1 MSTNSL
7 KKVVILGGGTAGW
20 MTAAAMGKLLGSH
33 YCEIVL
39 VESDDIG
46 TVGVGEATVPPMSI
60 FNKTLEIDE
69 NDFLKNTQGT
79 FKLGIEFV
87 NWGKIGD
94 RYIHAF
100 GDVGKDMNSLHFYQ
114 YWLKM
119 HLAGKAADFDE
130 YGLNAKASQQN
141 KFMRSE
147 NRGNSPLSNIA
158 YAFHFDASLYAKYL
172 RNYAEQRGVVR
183 MEGKVQQVNLR
194 PEDGFIE
201 SLLLKSG
208 QVIAGDLF
216 IDCSGFKAL
225 LIRDA
230 LNVGFED
237 WSHWLPCDRAWAVQ
251 CESATDLVPYT
262 RSTAHAAGWQWRIPL
277 QHRVGNGHV
286 FSSKY
291 MSEEKAREVLLEN
304 LESSPITE
312 PRLIKFT
319 AGKRKEIWHKNCVAI
334 GLASGFLEP
343 LESTSI
349 FLVQSAIARLLALFP
364 SNDFNQEDIDEFNR
378 QSDFEYEKIRDFII
392 LHYYVN
398 ERDDSEFWRYC
409 RNMPV
414 PEALSRKINLF
425 KSSGR
430 VFRQT
435 VEMFCELSWVE
446 VLLGQGITPQ
456 SYDPLVDRMSED
468 EIAQRLESVRQVIQ
482 RSVDYMPS
490 HAEFIAHN
498 CKAEKE
504 M

>member
-1 MSTNSL
+1 MSNQTV
-7 KKVVILGGGTAGW
+7 KKIVILGGGTAGW
-20 MTAAAMGKLLGSH
+20 MTAAALSKFLGVQ

-39 VESDDIG
+39 VESDEIG

-60 FNKTLEIDE
+60 FNKSLGIDE

-87 NWGKIGD
+87 NWGKIGS

-100 GDVGKDMNSLHFYQ
+100 GDVGKDMNSMHFYQ

-119 HLAGKAADFDE
+119 HLAGEAAHFQE
-130 YGLNAKASQQN
+130 YGLNAKACNQK

-172 RNYAEQRGVVR
+172 RNYAEQKGIMRI
-183 MEGKVQQVNLR
+183 EGKVQHVNLR
-194 PEDGFIE
+194 AEDGFIE
-201 SLLLKSG
+201 SLVLNNG
-208 QVIAGDLF
+208 EVIDGDLF

-225 LIRDA
+225 LIGDA
-230 LNVGFED
+230 LKVGYED
-237 WSHWLPCDRAWAVQ
+237 WTHWLPCDRAWAVQ
-251 CESATDLVPYT
+251 CEGTPDLLPYT
-262 RSTAHAAGWQWRIPL
+262 RSTAHEAGWQWRIPL
-277 QHRVGNGHV
+277 QHRLGNGHV
-286 FSSKY
+286 FASQY
-291 MSEEKAREVLLEN
+291 MSEEKARDILLKN
-304 LESSPITE
+304 LDGKPLTE

-319 AGKRKEIWHKNCVAI
+319 TGKRKEIWHKNCVSV

-349 FLVQSAIARLLALFP
+349 HLVQSAIARILALFP
-364 SNDFNQEDIDEFNR
+364 SNNFNQADINEFNR

-392 LHYYVN
+392 LHYYAN

-409 RNMPV
+409 RNMSV
-414 PEALSRKINLF
+414 PEALSRRIELF

-435 VEMFCELSWVE
+435 VEMFSELSWVE

-456 SYDPLVDRMSED
+456 SYDRLVDRMPED
-468 EIAQRLESVRQVIQ
+468 EIAQRLESVRQVIS
-482 RSVDYMPS
+482 RSVDYMPT
-490 HAEFIAHN
+490 HADFIAHN
-498 CKAEKE
+498 CKAEK
-504 M
+504 MM

>member
-1 MSTNSL
+1 MSTNTL

-20 MTAAAMGKLLGSH
+20 MTAAAMIKLLGKQ
-33 YCEIVL
+33 YCEVVL
-39 VESDDIG
+39 VESDEIG
-46 TVGVGEATVPPMSI
+46 TVGVGEATVPPMSV
-60 FNKTLEIDE
+60 FNKTLDIDE

-119 HLAGKAADFDE
+119 HLAGKAPYLEE
-130 YGLNAKASQQN
+130 YGLNATASYQN

-158 YAFHFDASLYAKYL
+158 YAFHFDAGLYAKYL

-183 MEGKVQQVNLR
+183 IEGKVQKVNLK
-194 PEDGFIE
+194 PEDGFIK
-201 SLLLKSG
+201 SLLLNDG
-208 QVIAGDLF
+208 QVVEGDLF
-216 IDCSGFKAL
+216 IDCSGFRAL
-225 LIRDA
+225 LISDA
-230 LNVGFED
+230 LKVGYED

-251 CESATDLVPYT
+251 CENVTELTPYT

-291 MSEEKAREVLLEN
+291 MSEEKAREILLEN
-304 LESSPITE
+304 LEAPPITE
-312 PRLIKFT
+312 PRLIKFQ
-319 AGKRKEIWHKNCVAI
+319 AGKRKEIWHKNCVSI

-349 FLVQSAIARLLALFP
+349 YLVQSAIARLLALFP
-364 SNDFNQEDIDEFNR
+364 STDFNQEDIDEFNR

-392 LHYYVN
+392 LHYYAN

-409 RNMPV
+409 RTMSV

-425 KSSGR
+425 KSTGR

-446 VLLGQGITPQ
+446 VLLGQGVIPQ
-456 SYDPLVDRMSED
+456 AYDPLVDRMSED

-490 HAEFIAHN
+490 HADFIAHN
-498 CKAEKE
+498 CKAEK
-504 M
+504 MM